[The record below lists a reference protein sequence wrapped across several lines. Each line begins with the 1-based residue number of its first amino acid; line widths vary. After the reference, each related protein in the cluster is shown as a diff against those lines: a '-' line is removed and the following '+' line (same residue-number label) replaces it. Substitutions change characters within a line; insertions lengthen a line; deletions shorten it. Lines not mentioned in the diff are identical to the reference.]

1 MSDDKGTD
9 SPKGAYLSLK
19 LKYRKFVDAYFQQ
32 NGCGAKAFRQL
43 YPNSKR
49 PDNAAWKLLQLPEI
63 RAAIQERSDF
73 ALQESGVTPHQLLC
87 QLYKQATF
95 DVRKLYAADGR
106 LLQIPELDDD
116 TACALGGVEVFDT
129 PEGRVRKYSAE
140 SKQRALL
147 ELLRYATL
155 KEQKGSEGRLD
166 DEPIGKIVVEVVS
179 ARVAPDHDGTPG

>member
-19 LKYRKFVDAYFQQ
+19 LKYRKFVDAYFLE
-32 NGCGAKAFRQL
+32 NGCAAKAFRRL
-43 YPNSKR
+43 YPNRKR
-49 PDNAAWKLLQLPEI
+49 PDCAAWKLLQLPEI

-73 ALQESGVTPHQLLC
+73 ELQERGLTVHRLRSMLFQ
-87 QLYKQATF
+87 QATF
-95 DVRKLYAADGR
+95 DVRKLYRDGR

-116 TACALGGVEVFDT
+116 TAAALGGVEVFDT
-129 PEGRVRKYSAE
+129 NEGRVRKYSAE
-140 SKQRALL
+140 SKQRAQL
-147 ELLRYATL
+147 ELLRFATL
-155 KEQKGSEGRLD
+155 NQKEGEDRLD